1 MAALLLIC
9 PVAGKSLNCPDES
22 RLSSVRFLLF
32 PFGLASPA
40 LRRFHRHATG
50 NGWTRKSCITAGD
63 SWQGRLPKSLL
74 IEEKVLNVVKRMRCS
89 RRSGVAFYYSRDND
103 HCVVYTSPPPAAEPL
118 LKEKPFGKR
127 ALQLS
132 LTAAQWFRNHS
143 TPPWHADR
151 RSAQGVR
158 STTEGEIFKGTDGAC
173 ADPGTQNFPCHGGG
187 AAGGQGYA
195 LFSSN

>member
-1 MAALLLIC
+1 MPRPLRCEGGARFYGEDGGTGERRYFLESRKYQRTCVVDGKAAGIKLEGGTAA

-74 IEEKVLNVVKRMRCS
+74 IEEKVLDVVKRMRCS
-89 RRSGVAFYYSRDND
+89 RRSGVIFYI
-103 HCVVYTSPPPAAEPL
+103 VMITT
-118 LKEKPFGKR
+118 
-127 ALQLS
+127 
-132 LTAAQWFRNHS
+132 TAWS
-143 TPPWHADR
+143 TPHHRLR
-151 RSAQGVR
+151 RSLSSRR
-158 STTEGEIFKGTDGAC
+158 SLLAIASMQQSGFVA
-173 ADPGTQNFPCHGGG
+173 
-187 AAGGQGYA
+187 
-195 LFSSN
+195 